1 MTAPQ
6 MTSIFDFVNLQLTDC
21 QSKALFKMEEFL
33 NQSSGSQVFVLRGSA
48 GTGKTTL
55 MKTVVEYL
63 KGMELP
69 FELLAP
75 TAKAAKVL
83 SSRTSEMASTVHH
96 VIYNAE
102 TAPDGTVFL
111 SRKVNETDLRKVY
124 IVDEASML
132 GVQHTNSENFVSP
145 DAILHDLV
153 RFVKAGH
160 PANQLIFVG
169 DTYQLTPINEQ
180 RSVALS
186 ARDLH
191 EIFGLSAQ
199 QATLNTVVRQ
209 AAESPVLRLA
219 NEIKQTYDTNRSVY
233 AVEPNRLSHAPAAL
247 TFFLHHFNR
256 HDLSSIILIGKS
268 NENVNTWNAAIR
280 EALSL
285 GDRTLA
291 PTDVV
296 MLNASHYDK
305 TGILIK
311 GEMGV
316 VNRLDSAI
324 EERSGLQFTDAKIA
338 FESRTVQAKVM
349 LSSLLTEK
357 GMVDGE
363 LLRNLK
369 ADRMKHNRTYRT
381 SEKAHDDPYM
391 SALQLR
397 YGYAITCHK
406 AQGSEWK
413 RVLFT
418 PRLHSTDHRW
428 LYTAVTRASEQ
439 VFTWRF

>member
-1 MTAPQ
+1 
-6 MTSIFDFVNLQLTDC
+6 MTSIFDFVNIQPTDC
-21 QSKALFKMEEFL
+21 QSKALFQLEEFL
-33 NQSSGSQVFVLRGSA
+33 SRSGDCQAFVLRGSA
-48 GTGKTTL
+48 GTGKTTM

-63 KGMELP
+63 KATELP

-83 SSRTSEMASTVHH
+83 SSRTDEIASTVHH

-111 SRKVNETDLRKVY
+111 SRKVNESDLRTIY

-132 GVQHTNSENFVSP
+132 GVQHTISENFVSP
-145 DAILHDLV
+145 DAILNDLV

-160 PANQLIFVG
+160 PENQLVFVG
-169 DTYQLTPINEQ
+169 DTYQLSPVGEQ

-186 ARDLH
+186 ARDLF
-191 EIFGLSAQ
+191 ETFALSTQ
-199 QATLNTVVRQ
+199 QATLKTVVRQ
-209 AAESPVLRLA
+209 ATESPVLRLA
-219 NEIKQTYDTNRSVY
+219 NEIKQAKDSNRSLY
-233 AVEPNRLSHAPAAL
+233 AVKPNKLASNSAAL
-247 TFFLHHFNR
+247 TFYLHHFNR
-256 HDLSSIILIGKS
+256 HDLNSIILIGKS
-268 NENVNTWNAAIR
+268 NKDVNDWNNTIR

-291 PTDVV
+291 ATDVV
-296 MLNASHYDK
+296 MLNASHYDNA
-305 TGILIK
+305 GILIK

-316 VNRLDSAI
+316 VKRINTAI
-324 EERSGLQFTDAKIA
+324 EERAGLRFADAEIA
-338 FESRTVQAKVM
+338 FESRTIQAKII
-349 LSSLLTEK
+349 LNSLLTEK
-357 GMVDGE
+357 GMVEGE

-369 ADRMKHNRTYRT
+369 ADRMKHNRTYRA

-413 RVLFT
+413 KVLFT
-418 PRLHSTDHRW
+418 PRLHPNDHHW
-428 LYTAVTRASEQ
+428 LYTTVTRASEQ
-439 VFTWRF
+439 VFTWWF